1 MRVKKAKWIVAGF
14 GIVLLG
20 LLAFYGPTV
29 AAFARQ
35 GFFDRLPD
43 KAEYAA
49 TRESNLRAIHT
60 ALSLYHDSEE
70 RYPEANGWMD
80 AIEGRLKTNDL
91 KEGESEKKLRRPGVQ
106 EGFGYALNSEAA
118 GKYKGDLG
126 GDPET
131 TVLAFESE
139 NLSRNA
145 SGAPDPQKPGFLGI
159 TVSGELVRTP

>member
-1 MRVKKAKWIVAGF
+1 MGGKKAKWIVAGF

-35 GFFDRLPD
+35 GFFDRLPE

-70 RYPEANGWMD
+70 KYPEANGWMD

-91 KEGESEKKLRRPGVQ
+91 KEGEADKKLRRPGSQ
-106 EGFGYALNSEAA
+106 DGFGYALNTQAA
-118 GKYKGDLG
+118 GKYKEDLE
-126 GDPET
+126 GDPKT
-131 TVLAFESE
+131 TVLAFETE
-139 NLSRNA
+139 DPSRNA
-145 SGAPDPQKPGFLGI
+145 SGVPDSKKPGFLGI
-159 TVSGELVRTP
+159 TVSGDLVRTP